1 MTINNF
7 SGQPVELTEKE
18 ELAYKLIQSLKI
30 ATQSLLPSYEDIK
43 GVAYL
48 VEQLAATE
56 ASSEEEG
63 K

>member
-1 MTINNF
+1 MTINDF
-7 SGQPVELTEKE
+7 SGQPVELTEKG

-43 GVAYL
+43 SVAYL